1 MAKRAHAP
9 AALLALLLAPTAYAE
24 VKFTPAI
31 SGSETY
37 SDNVSQQTSD
47 LARSSF
53 ITTVTPSFSV
63 VSNGP
68 RLKLAANY
76 QLNLYSYSEK
86 VDNTNNTSSQ
96 YQLNMQ
102 SKLIDELLDLDATAS
117 RQTTSNS
124 AFGPQGNDSLY
135 SNSNRSNISTY
146 TIAPTLRHR
155 FGGTADAYLRYS
167 RNRVDGDRLL
177 GTTNGENINANISS
191 GQNFTTIG
199 WGVNAVQ
206 DSFSGGFYGNTVS
219 QNVEGSLRY
228 RLGYSLTLTAT
239 AGFDKYDYAAQDGSQ
254 TQGASYTG
262 GFIWTPS
269 PRTRLQMSY
278 GRRYYGNTGTL
289 AFTFRSHRSAV
300 NVSYDD
306 VVTTSRQQFLSSG
319 ALSTYGLLD
328 AMLTASIPDAAERQQ
343 AIAAYIAA
351 TGVSPNLTNNTNY
364 LSNVFRR
371 QRSLRGGY
379 SLEGAHSTTTL
390 SVYKT
395 RSTALST
402 EAADSDLLGQNLDIL
417 NNNLDTTG
425 TTASYAYRLTS
436 KTQALASLDL
446 QHSKTLDSDLTTNT
460 NSVRLGLTHAF
471 DAKLRG
477 FAEIRQVRGS
487 YFSTGN
493 SRYRENAISATISK
507 QF

>member
-9 AALLALLLAPTAYAE
+9 AALLALLLAPTAFAE

-37 SDNVSQQTSD
+37 SDNVAQRPAGQEQ
-47 LARSSF
+47 SSF
-53 ITTVTPSFSV
+53 VTELTPSFSV
-63 VSNGP
+63 FSNGP
-68 RLKLAANY
+68 RLKLSGTY
-76 QLNLYSYSEK
+76 QLHLYSYSEK
-86 VDNTNNTSSQ
+86 VNNTNNASSQ
-96 YQLNMQ
+96 YQLTMQ
-102 SKLIDELLDLDATAS
+102 SKLIDELLDLDASAS

-167 RNRVDGDRLL
+167 HNRVDGDGFL
-177 GTTNGENINANISS
+177 GTSEGDNISANITS
-191 GQNFTTIG
+191 GQNFTTVG
-199 WGVNAVQ
+199 WGLSAVQ
-206 DSFSGGFYGNTVS
+206 DSFSDGQFSDTTS
-219 QNVEGSLRY
+219 QNVEANVRY
-228 RLGYSLTLTAT
+228 RLGYSLSLTAT
-239 AGFDKYDYAAQDGSQ
+239 GGYDKYDYAAPGGGS

-278 GRRYYGNTGTL
+278 GRRYYGNTGTM

-300 NVSYDD
+300 NMSYDD

-319 ALSTYGLLD
+319 TLSTTSLLD
-328 AMLTASIPDAAERQQ
+328 AMLTASIPDPVERQQ

-351 TGVSPNLTNNTNY
+351 TGVSQNLANNTNY

-371 QRSLRGGY
+371 QKSLQAGY
-379 SLEGAHSTTTL
+379 SLESAHSTSTL

-395 RSTALST
+395 RSTALSMET
-402 EAADSDLLGQNLDIL
+402 VDSDLLGQNLGLL
-417 NNNLDTTG
+417 NNNLDTIG
-425 TTASYAYRLTS
+425 AGASYTYRLS
-436 KTQALASLDL
+436 GQTQALASLNY
-446 QHSKTLDSDLTTNT
+446 QRSKTLDSDLTTST
-460 NSVRLGLTHAF
+460 EGVRLGLTHAF

-477 FAEIRQVRGS
+477 FAEIRQTRGT

-493 SRYRENAISATISK
+493 SRYRENAISATLSK